1 MRFDAALMWF
11 RRDLRIAD
19 NAALYHAL
27 KSSRRVFCVFVFDR
41 TILDALPSRT
51 DRRVEFI
58 HSSLLE
64 LDAALRRHGGAL
76 IVQHGN
82 ATQDIPALALA
93 LKVDAVFTNHDYEPA
108 ATARDAAVAQQLKTC
123 GIALHTFKD
132 QVLFEKDEILTG
144 SGTFYSVFTLYKNA
158 VLKKLD
164 AFYLSAYPVER
175 YFTSLA
181 APALPALAPA
191 PLPALRDIGFAPAG
205 LDALGIR
212 PGETGAQKQ
221 FRDFKQRMAAYEER
235 RNFPA
240 VKGPSYLSVHLR
252 FGTIS
257 IRALAREA
265 WRAWHGAADFVG
277 GRGAEVWLSE
287 LIWRDFYFHILHH
300 NPHVVERAFK
310 PQWDAIR
317 WETGAQS
324 DEHFAAWCEGRTGYP
339 LIDAA
344 MRQLN
349 QTGYMH
355 NRLRMVT
362 ASFLTK
368 DLGIDWRRGER
379 YFADHLID
387 FDLPA
392 NNGGWQWAASTGCD
406 AQPWFR
412 IFNPVTQSQKFDADG
427 KFIRR
432 YVPEVAGLSG
442 KAIHAPW
449 LVKADELKRAKVLL
463 GENYPL
469 PIVDHTVARTRTLAR
484 FAAVTGA
491 NRAA

>member
-11 RRDLRIAD
+11 RRDLRMAD

-58 HSSLLE
+58 HASLIE
-64 LDAALRRHGGAL
+64 LDAALRHHGGAL

-82 ATQDIPALALA
+82 ATQDIPALAQA

-123 GIALHTFKD
+123 GID
-132 QVLFEKDEILTG
+132 
-144 SGTFYSVFTLYKNA
+144 
-158 VLKKLD
+158 
-164 AFYLSAYPVER
+164 
-175 YFTSLA
+175 
-181 APALPALAPA
+181 
-191 PLPALRDIGFAPAG
+191 
-205 LDALGIR
+205 
-212 PGETGAQKQ
+212 
-221 FRDFKQRMAAYEER
+221 
-235 RNFPA
+235 
-240 VKGPSYLSVHLR
+240 
-252 FGTIS
+252 
-257 IRALAREA
+257 
-265 WRAWHGAADFVG
+265 
-277 GRGAEVWLSE
+277 
-287 LIWRDFYFHILHH
+287 
-300 NPHVVERAFK
+300 
-310 PQWDAIR
+310 
-317 WETGAQS
+317 
-324 DEHFAAWCEGRTGYP
+324 
-339 LIDAA
+339 
-344 MRQLN
+344 
-349 QTGYMH
+349 
-355 NRLRMVT
+355 
-362 ASFLTK
+362 
-368 DLGIDWRRGER
+368 
-379 YFADHLID
+379 LID

-449 LVKADELKRAKVLL
+449 LVKADELKRAKALL

>member
-11 RRDLRIAD
+11 RRDLRMAD

-51 DRRVEFI
+51 GRRVEFI
-58 HSSLLE
+58 HASLIE
-64 LDAALRRHGGAL
+64 LDAALRHHGGAL

-82 ATQDIPALALA
+82 ATQDIPALAQA

-144 SGTFYSVFTLYKNA
+144 SGTFYPVFTPYKNA

-164 AFYLSAYPVER
+164 AFYLGAYPVER

-212 PGETGAQKQ
+212 PG
-221 FRDFKQRMAAYEER
+221 
-235 RNFPA
+235 
-240 VKGPSYLSVHLR
+240 
-252 FGTIS
+252 
-257 IRALAREA
+257 
-265 WRAWHGAADFVG
+265 
-277 GRGAEVWLSE
+277 
-287 LIWRDFYFHILHH
+287 
-300 NPHVVERAFK
+300 
-310 PQWDAIR
+310 
-317 WETGAQS
+317 ETGAQS

-379 YFADHLID
+379 YFADQLID

-449 LVKADELKRAKVLL
+449 LAKADELKRAKALL